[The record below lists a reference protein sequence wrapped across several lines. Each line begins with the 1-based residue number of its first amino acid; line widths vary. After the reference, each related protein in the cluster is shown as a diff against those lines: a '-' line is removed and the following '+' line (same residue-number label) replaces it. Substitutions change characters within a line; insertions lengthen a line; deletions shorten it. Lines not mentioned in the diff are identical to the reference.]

1 MGALQSYLEAGE
13 GISVEFERYDVGD
26 GRVVIR
32 IWVPM
37 VAAEVPTV
45 SERTVRRHIGAMEER
60 GALVKEGK
68 GKATRYR
75 AASGNE

>member
-45 SERTVRRHIGAMEER
+45 SERTVRRHIGAM
-60 GALVKEGK
+60 
-68 GKATRYR
+68 
-75 AASGNE
+75 